1 MLLSG
6 YTKKIFRPECNPS
19 FQSVHCIARLNEEV
33 GKVLPY
39 LNAVLGGTQYFNDP
53 PEVMFH
59 HHGKIIK
66 VGARE
71 IAVNALKDEQ
81 EADLIL
87 KWLKTEIN
95 QAWENRAAITPCNT
109 GKTKLKLKDNT
120 ILITGGGSG
129 IGLEL
134 TKAFLKMGNTVI
146 ICGRSEKRLQIA
158 KKHLPQVHIIQCD
171 ISDQKQREELFFKV
185 TSEHPGLNI
194 LINNAVS

>member
-19 FQSVHCIARLNEEV
+19 FESVHCIARLNEEV

-87 KWLKTEIN
+87 KCLKTEIN

-109 GKTKLKLKDNT
+109 GKIKPKLIEILRLLPKTNCRKCGQPTCMVFAAQVMEGGRGVEHCTELNEDNRTKL
-120 ILITGGGSG
+120 SG
-129 IGLEL
+129 YLEG
-134 TKAFLKMGNTVI
+134 FVF
-146 ICGRSEKRLQIA
+146 E
-158 KKHLPQVHIIQCD
+158 
-171 ISDQKQREELFFKV
+171 
-185 TSEHPGLNI
+185 
-194 LINNAVS
+194 